1 MSSFTWTLLVRCSI
15 TLLECSTLQSAAA
28 TNDASVS
35 WLLMFPV
42 QVLSN
47 LKGVAV
53 KYFMMLKDNL
63 KMDNKQESNPFLPK
77 LKLKATRLLITK
89 TDTDYI
95 TSDKLYFKTS
105 LIKWNYLQNITFKCI
120 SVSLTLFTV
129 CSS

>member
-1 MSSFTWTLLVRCSI
+1 
-15 TLLECSTLQSAAA
+15 
-28 TNDASVS
+28 
-35 WLLMFPV
+35 MFPV

-47 LKGVAV
+47 LKGLAV
-53 KYFMMLKDNL
+53 KYFKMLKDNL
-63 KMDNKQESNPFLPK
+63 KIDNKQESNPFLLKPK
-77 LKLKATRLLITK
+77 LKSIKYTRLLINK

-105 LIKWNYLQNITFKCI
+105 LIKWNYLQNTTFECI

>member
-1 MSSFTWTLLVRCSI
+1 
-15 TLLECSTLQSAAA
+15 
-28 TNDASVS
+28 
-35 WLLMFPV
+35 MFPV
-42 QVLSN
+42 QALSN

-53 KYFMMLKDNL
+53 KYFKMLKDNL

-77 LKLKATRLLITK
+77 LKLKAIKYTRLLITK
-89 TDTDYI
+89 TDTDYM

-105 LIKWNYLQNITFKCI
+105 LIKWNYLQNIAFKCI